1 MPDTESPEDALARR
15 AGDLLREHGL
25 TLAVAESCTGGGLGD
40 AITNIAGSSDYFLG
54 GVIAYS
60 YEAKERI
67 LAVSHDI
74 LATRGAVSPEVVTA
88 MAEGARRLFDADLA
102 VALSGIAGPGG
113 GMPGKPV
120 GLVYIALAT
129 RQGMAWRSYLWQ
141 GSRIE
146 NKRAS
151 IRAALEWLI
160 EHLTR
165 QKGTQ

>member
-1 MPDTESPEDALARR
+1 MPNMESPEDALARR
-15 AGDLLREHGL
+15 AGELLRARGL

-40 AITNIAGSSDYFLG
+40 ALTNIAGSSDYFLG

-67 LAVSHDI
+67 LNVPHGV
-74 LATRGAVSPEVVTA
+74 LAEKGAVSPEVVTA
-88 MAEGARRLFDADLA
+88 MAGNARRLFAADLA
-102 VALSGIAGPGG
+102 LALSGIAGPGG

-120 GLVYIALAT
+120 GLVYIALAKHEGT
-129 RQGMAWRSYLWQ
+129 AWRRYLWQ

-160 EHLTR
+160 EDLSQQR
-165 QKGTQ
+165 